1 MAIVEIVI
9 QGKDETSG
17 MFGNIGGAL
26 SNLGN
31 IVTGIKAGFDLLAGA
46 FNNIVEF
53 GNQFVVS
60 ASESEQA
67 IARLEGILRATEGA
81 AGLTSEQLQSMAG
94 SLQGIT
100 RFSDET
106 ILAGASLLLTFRNI
120 SGETFERTVP
130 AMLDMAEIFG
140 SVDSAAMQLGKALND
155 PLNMLGSLTR
165 AGVTFT
171 DAQKEMIKNF
181 VETGNVAAAQN
192 IILTEVEQQ
201 VGGLAEAMGQT
212 FAGQVEIA
220 KNKLDEMKEIIG
232 GPVLA
237 VLGDL
242 LTKLMEF
249 ADTNPVIQ
257 GVIGFF
263 ERFND
268 LLRSEG
274 DIPFLSAL
282 GAAMLDL
289 ENLSPILHDIGY
301 ALIVMQGGLNLGL
314 EPLEAFKKG
323 LADLAIVWEGTPL
336 EDVITA
342 IQSFIETGETEGWGT
357 AIHNLFSEIWTNLD
371 VPTKIQEL
379 VDTLTT
385 AIAGA
390 NWAGVIDTLADVV
403 AEVIRLTFAGLDII
417 VNQVDWG
424 PMGIALKNAISEAW
438 QGAMEGV
445 DVGYTL
451 QTYLVDPIMDKLVEA
466 WVGIVDFIVGKD
478 AWIQIGQAIKDGW
491 QKVVDFDWSWD
502 ANAWVHEKIIDPIKK
517 WLGISSRSTV
527 FMEIGKDIVQGL
539 WDGMAFMWNGFVDW
553 VGEKIG
559 ALLSA
564 LTLQNIW
571 QVITTD
577 LTLAELL
584 QGAYTGTST
593 GSGSPGGW
601 GGYVGGMTG
610 SGTGSTGGGTGG
622 GTGTGVNQ
630 YFAGATI
637 NVGSWSEIAYD
648 CIYPNPFIAAT
659 SGQLGGV

>member
-1 MAIVEIVI
+1 MATVEIVI

-67 IARLEGILRATEGA
+67 VARLEGILRATGGA
-81 AGLTSEQLQSMAG
+81 AGVSSQELQDLAG
-94 SLQGIT
+94 SLQGVT

-106 ILAGASLLLTFRNI
+106 ILTGAAVLLTFRNI
-120 SGETFERTVP
+120 GEETLMRTIP

-155 PLNMLGSLTR
+155 PVSMMGALSR
-165 AGVTFT
+165 AGVTFSEV
-171 DAQKEMIKNF
+171 QKDMIKNF
-181 VETGNVAAAQN
+181 VETGNIAGAQN
-192 IILTEVEQQ
+192 IILSEVEAQ
-201 VGGLAEAMGQT
+201 VGSLAEAMGKT

-232 GPVLA
+232 GPVLS

-282 GAAMLDL
+282 GAAMLGL

-323 LADLAIVWEGTPL
+323 LADLAIVWKDTPL
-336 EDVITA
+336 ESVITA
-342 IQSFIETGETEGWGT
+342 IQNFIETGETEGWGT
-357 AIHNLFSEIWTNLD
+357 AISDLFSVIWTNLD
-371 VPTKIQEL
+371 IPTKIQNL
-379 VDTLTT
+379 VDTMTV
-385 AIAGA
+385 AVA
-390 NWAGVIDTLADVV
+390 NADWSGVVDTLADVV
-403 AEVIRLTFAGLDII
+403 AEVIRLSFRGLDVI
-417 VNQVDWG
+417 VNEIDWG
-424 PMGIALKNAISEAW
+424 PMGIALRGAFSEAW
-438 QGAMEGV
+438 QGAMSGI
-445 DVGYTL
+445 DVGYIL
-451 QTYLVDPIMDKLVEA
+451 QTYVVDPIV
-466 WVGIVDFIVGKD
+466 
-478 AWIQIGQAIKDGW
+478 AWIRENFTDRIVADFMVAWDSWAEVGQAMKDG
-491 QKVVDFDWSWD
+491 FTSAMNWSWD
-502 ANAWVHEKIIDPIKK
+502 ADKWVHEKIIDPIKK
-517 WLGISSRSTV
+517 WLGISSPSSV
-527 FMEIGKDIVQGL
+527 FMEIGKNIIQGL
-539 WDGMAFMWNGFVDW
+539 WDGMASMWNNFVDW
-553 VGEKIG
+553 IGEKIG
-559 ALLSA
+559 AILAVLTPAKLLEIA
-564 LTLQNIW
+564 L
-571 QVITTD
+571 TD
-577 LTLAELL
+577 LTLAEAL
-584 QGAYTGTST
+584 QSAYTGTT
-593 GSGSPGGW
+593 IPGG
-601 GGYVGGMTG
+601 GTG
-610 SGTGSTGGGTGG
+610 SGTGTGG
-622 GTGTGVNQ
+622 GTGSGSGTVVNQ

-648 CIYPNPFIAAT
+648 CIYPNPFVAAT
-659 SGQLGGV
+659 SGQLGTGGGGSVGGR